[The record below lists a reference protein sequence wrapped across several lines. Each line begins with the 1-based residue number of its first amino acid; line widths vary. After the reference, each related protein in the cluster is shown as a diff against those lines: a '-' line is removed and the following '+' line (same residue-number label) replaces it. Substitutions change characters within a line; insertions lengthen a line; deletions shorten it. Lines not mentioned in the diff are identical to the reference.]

1 MKRRQSITATLA
13 LCGMLLSCSREFKNP
28 SDPRADDYSVRSRAV
43 LNLIDADSVFT
54 GDTVRVFGGISSPE
68 VEEESLVRTYQWDFD
83 DDGDIDTVLDRSD
96 TLWFIP
102 DSIGTVRLRL
112 VLKDRARYLDS
123 TRLVFDVHQGTTVAG
138 IDLGDYCTVVLKILT
153 SRPVFEGV
161 RTRVAVA
168 LGCNTLD
175 IDSLNLRFRWDFD
188 GDGRVDTVTTSAD
201 TLSITWDSA
210 GSYQP
215 TVEVAAGND
224 VVLSEESTVVVF
236 PADTGAVID
245 DSVAQPDPGVYL
257 PHFPTIP
264 EFPGIDEREC
274 AFFAEDSSLIRTSLD
289 FYDIMWR
296 QTSEDGLEALE
307 FVEQLLLDMLGYAVI
322 TIADADYTYSF
333 SNGVYV
339 FSADSFEISCAF
351 HYGSGI
357 AGRTE
362 NDTIRHNLFKERSYI
377 RDPGPSL
384 TPPYFTYTE
393 GPLFELLQGDLD
405 VNTSTLEI
413 DYSLNFARI
422 KVSFLRRSVYSFAA
436 LPFYVVNDSLRLNTT
451 HRSFARMAP
460 VTCADFGSL
469 FHNDSIV
476 LDHRGT
482 TMESSPVAL
491 EVVFREGDDYK
502 TATYRY
508 GIGQEM
514 LRQQAAYGDRDDILK
529 LSGDFETVGSM
540 DFNALRSSI
549 FFRGDYSSTASDS
562 SWFYCDSA
570 MTDEFGALFFGVIG
584 DSVGQ
589 FLSEKYGYSFPWTP
603 RQVHLGRYR
612 TLLE

>member
-1 MKRRQSITATLA
+1 MTRSSAIVSSLA
-13 LCGMLLSCSREFKNP
+13 LCGMLLACSRDFENP

-43 LNLIDADSVFT
+43 LNLIETDSVFT
-54 GDTVRVFGGISSPE
+54 GDTVGVFGGISSPE
-68 VEEESLVRTYQWDFD
+68 VEEEALVRAYQWDFD
-83 DDGDIDTVLDRSD
+83 DDGDMDTVLDRSD
-96 TLWFIP
+96 TLWFVP
-102 DSIGTVRLRL
+102 DSAGTVRLRL
-112 VLKDRARYLDS
+112 VLKDKARYLDS
-123 TRLVFDVHQGTTVAG
+123 ARLVFDVYDPAG
-138 IDLGDYCTVVLKILT
+138 MPVIDFGDYCTVVLKVLT
-153 SRPVFEGV
+153 SRAVFEGV
-161 RTRVAVA
+161 RTGIAVA
-168 LGCNTLD
+168 LGCDSLD

-201 TLSITWDSA
+201 TLSITWDTA

-215 TVEVAAGND
+215 GVEVVDSND

-245 DSVAQPDPGVYL
+245 DSVATPDPGVYL
-257 PHFPTIP
+257 PQFPTIP
-264 EFPGIDEREC
+264 EFPDIDEGEC

-307 FVEQLLLDMLGYAVI
+307 FIEQLLLDMLGYAVI
-322 TIADADYTYSF
+322 TIADADYTYTF
-333 SNGVYV
+333 DNGVYA
-339 FSADSFEISCAF
+339 FSADSFAISCAF

-377 RDPGPSL
+377 RDLGPSL

-405 VNTSTLEI
+405 VNTSTMEI
-413 DYSLNFARI
+413 DYSVNFAKI

-451 HRSFARMAP
+451 NTSIARMAP

-476 LDHRGT
+476 LDHGGT
-482 TMESSPVAL
+482 KMQSSPVAL
-491 EVVFREGDDYK
+491 EVVFRDGDDYK
-502 TATYRY
+502 KATYRY
-508 GIGQEM
+508 GIAQEM
-514 LRQQAAYGDRDDILK
+514 LLQKAAYGDRDEKLK
-529 LSGDFETVGSM
+529 LSGTYETVGSM

-549 FFRGDYSSTASDS
+549 FFRGDYSSTQSDS

-570 MTDEFGALFFGVIG
+570 MTDEFGTLFFGLIS

-589 FLSEKYGYSFPWTP
+589 FSSEKYEYDFPYTP
-603 RQVHLGRYR
+603 RQVQLGRYR
-612 TLLE
+612 TLVE